1 MKKSYIALL
10 FLAVIVSFSCTSSL
24 YYKLFLKLLPYLF
37 YSESS
42 LSLSLISIIKTI
54 QRVLILKSV
63 VKLSFQLEKQRNS
76 PFFPTNIDIES
87 IQQKDEDTI
96 PRLFHYFSSNNNAS
110 NSFNFSSNT
119 CSASFT
125 GSGDAIS
132 TPAFSALQLD
142 NQSFL
147 LLRTH

>member
-42 LSLSLISIIKTI
+42 LSHSLISIIKTI
-54 QRVLILKSV
+54 QRVLISKISRKAILSV
-63 VKLSFQLEKQRNS
+63 RKNKQIHLSLQQISTLNLFNKKTR
-76 PFFPTNIDIES
+76 
-87 IQQKDEDTI
+87 IQ
-96 PRLFHYFSSNNNAS
+96 SS
-110 NSFNFSSNT
+110 
-119 CSASFT
+119 SFT
-125 GSGDAIS
+125 FLQIIMLLIHLIS
-132 TPAFSALQLD
+132 LQILVAPLLLVQEMPYLLLLFSALQLD

-147 LLRTH
+147 LLRTR

>member
-42 LSLSLISIIKTI
+42 LSHSLISIIKTI
-54 QRVLILKSV
+54 QRVLISKISRKAILSV
-63 VKLSFQLEKQRNS
+63 RKTKIHLSL
-76 PFFPTNIDIES
+76 
-87 IQQKDEDTI
+87 QQ
-96 PRLFHYFSSNNNAS
+96 
-110 NSFNFSSNT
+110 
-119 CSASFT
+119 
-125 GSGDAIS
+125 IS
-132 TPAFSALQLD
+132 TLNLFNKKTRIQSSSFFITFLQIIMLLIHLISLQILVAPLLLVQEMPYLLLLFSALQLD

-147 LLRTH
+147 LLRTR

>member
-42 LSLSLISIIKTI
+42 LSHSLISIIKTI
-54 QRVLILKSV
+54 QRVLISKISRKAILSV
-63 VKLSFQLEKQRNS
+63 RKTKNP
-76 PFFPTNIDIES
+76 PFSSTNIDIKS

-96 PRLFHYFSSNNNAS
+96 LVFFITFLQIIMLLIHL
-110 NSFNFSSNT
+110 
-119 CSASFT
+119 
-125 GSGDAIS
+125 IS
-132 TPAFSALQLD
+132 LQILVAP
-142 NQSFL
+142 L
-147 LLRTH
+147 LLVQEMPYLLLLFQHFNWIIRASCF

>member
-42 LSLSLISIIKTI
+42 LSHSLISIIKTI
-54 QRVLILKSV
+54 QRVLISKISRKAILSV
-63 VKLSFQLEKQRNS
+63 RKTKNP
-76 PFFPTNIDIES
+76 PFSSTNIDIKS

-96 PRLFHYFSSNNNAS
+96 LVFFHYFSSNNNAS

-147 LLRTH
+147 LLRTR